1 MVLNDKKI
9 FVVGMVCLFF
19 IPVSA
24 LPLSADIY
32 RYVDK
37 EGVMHFTNVPTSS
50 RYQLYIK
57 GRSSNTYSSSY
68 TSWTTKYDHFIT
80 EASELYDLSF
90 PLLKAVIKV
99 ESNFNPK
106 AISKKGAQGLMQLM
120 PGTAKLVNVYNP
132 FDPWQNIRGG
142 ARYLKML
149 MNRFNE
155 RLEWALA
162 GYNAGPER
170 VARYKGIPP
179 FRETQNYVEKVMKYY
194 RVLKNR

>member
-1 MVLNDKKI
+1 MNDKKI
-9 FVVGMVCLFF
+9 CVVGMVCLSF
-19 IPVSA
+19 ILVSA

-32 RYVDK
+32 RYIDK

-57 GRSSNTYSSSY
+57 GRSSGSYSPSY
-68 TSWTTKYDHFIT
+68 VNWTTKYDHFIT

-99 ESNFNPK
+99 ESNFNPR

-149 MNRFNE
+149 MNRFDE

-170 VARYKGIPP
+170 VVKHKGIPP
-179 FRETQNYVEKVMKYY
+179 FRETRNYVKKVMRYY
-194 RVLKNR
+194 RELKNR

>member
-1 MVLNDKKI
+1 M
-9 FVVGMVCLFF
+9 FF
-19 IPVSA
+19 ILVSA

-32 RYVDK
+32 RYIDK

-50 RYQLYIK
+50 RYHLYIK
-57 GRSSNTYSSSY
+57 GRYSSNDYSSSY
-68 TSWTTKYDHFIT
+68 ADWTTKYDHFIT
-80 EASELYDLSF
+80 EASEMYDLSF
-90 PLLKAVIKV
+90 PLLKAIIKV
-99 ESNFNPK
+99 ESNFNPR

-120 PGTAKLVNVYNP
+120 PGTAKLVDVYNP

-149 MNRFNE
+149 MNRFDE

-170 VARYKGIPP
+170 VVRHKGIPP
-179 FRETQNYVEKVMKYY
+179 IKETRNYVKKVMEYY